1 MIALLQRVSHAK
13 VTVDEKVT
21 GEIGKGWLVLLGVG
35 KGDTDNHALWMADRV
50 IGLRAFADEN
60 GKMNLSVKDIAGSIL
75 VVSQFTLMAD
85 CQSGRRPSFTNAA
98 PPDEANRLYEF
109 FVDQIRQLQVPVQ
122 TGEFGSMMGDPF
134 SVTILSSFVHGF
146 ARDLPQDQSLQHP
159 VPTIT

>member
-60 GKMNLSVKDIAGSIL
+60 GKMNLSVKDIAGSVL

-122 TGEFGSMMGDPF
+122 TGEFGAMMAVELLNDGP
-134 SVTILSSFVHGF
+134 VTFWLDTSQNKAF
-146 ARDLPQDQSLQHP
+146 A
-159 VPTIT
+159 

>member
-21 GEIGKGWLVLLGVG
+21 GEIGQGWLVLLGVG
-35 KGDTDNHALWMADRV
+35 KGDTDNHALWMADRL

-60 GKMNLSVKDIAGSIL
+60 GKMNLSVKDVAGSVL

-122 TGEFGSMMGDPF
+122 TGEFGAIMAVELLNDGP
-134 SVTILSSFVHGF
+134 VTFWLDTSQNKAF
-146 ARDLPQDQSLQHP
+146 A
-159 VPTIT
+159 